1 MAAAVAALK
10 NTNRRLPHGSFVSAA
25 SDSSETASTGTVAQ
39 TPSSPAKAAT
49 PMPQARLTAAT
60 IPSAMPTVAPSEKR
74 SRPRTA
80 SSMRKNIARNVGALR
95 TTYHR
100 TPPATSS
107 PMEAYLRAC
116 LNR

>member
-25 SDSSETASTGTVAQ
+25 SDSSETASKGTVAHV
-39 TPSSPAKAAT
+39 PSSPAKTAT
-49 PMPQARLTAAT
+49 PIPQARLTAAT
-60 IPSAMPTVAPSEKR
+60 MPSAMPTVTPSEKR

>member
-1 MAAAVAALK
+1 MATAVAALK

-39 TPSSPAKAAT
+39 TPPSPAKAAT

-80 SSMRKNIARNVGALR
+80 SSMRKNIARNGRVAARR
-95 TTYHR
+95 TTE
-100 TPPATSS
+100 PPATSS
-107 PMEAYLRAC
+107 PMEAYLRTWV
-116 LNR
+116 NR